1 MSRHRRTCALLL
13 AIAVPLALASC
24 GGSDPKPSST
34 TTDASTASGQQLGPA
49 FGSMDNLPGVLT
61 TAPPWSANVKQ
72 LQLRLRTIGMP
83 ALTAEGEVVHIHQHL
98 DLFVDG
104 KPVAVASDIGIAGDR
119 TFIAPL
125 HTHEPRPGDPPDGIM
140 HVESPTQTSYTLGM
154 FFAVWGLR
162 LNVDCIGGKCADAQH
177 ELHTWVDGKL
187 LLGDPTRLVLADHQQ
202 IVIAYGT
209 RAQTTEKFPA
219 SYDFAAVGL

>member
-24 GGSDPKPSST
+24 GGSDPKPPST
-34 TTDASTASGQQLGPA
+34 TTDASTASGPKLGPA

-72 LQLRLRTIGMP
+72 LQLRLRAIGMP

-140 HVESPTQTSYTLGM
+140 HVESPTQTSYTLG
-154 FFAVWGLR
+154 
-162 LNVDCIGGKCADAQH
+162 
-177 ELHTWVDGKL
+177 
-187 LLGDPTRLVLADHQQ
+187 
-202 IVIAYGT
+202 
-209 RAQTTEKFPA
+209 
-219 SYDFAAVGL
+219 